1 MNLRKLFYN
10 TVLKIYNKRLSF
22 ESLYSEVL
30 DGLDDREKRRLINLV
45 NQFFRNFNFLEQ
57 YFIEKIDSNIDE
69 QDLKTSML
77 ILCAGTEYFYL
88 DSSTDYSVVND
99 FVEIAKEELGQG
111 KAKYINAI
119 LRKMT
124 KLELPE
130 AEKSS
135 EKALFLTHPQWVTDK
150 FTADHGKERTLEML
164 KFNQTVPPVYIRAN
178 RIKNGRDE
186 LKIQLEGEGINSS
199 DVEHFEDFLKV
210 EKGNVLTSKAFEE
223 GRFYIQDPSH
233 SLPVLVIEPKKN
245 EKILDLCC
253 APGGKSTYIQELTGN
268 KVRLHLNDISMK
280 KRVLI
285 KLNFKRLG
293 LKFDRLTFQEAQK
306 FQVFEEYDR
315 ILIDAP
321 CTGSGNFRRH
331 PESRW
336 NKDEEM
342 LGQLTKLQLDILKR
356 ASNFVKKNGIMVYS
370 TCSVFNCENMDVV
383 RKFLSDDD
391 HFIIDKA
398 ENSSIDV
405 FRNCDGSYA
414 VNPGVH
420 HHEGSF
426 AVRLK
431 RVR

>member
-1 MNLRKLFYN
+1 MKLRKLFYN

-30 DGLDDREKRRLINLV
+30 EGLEDREKRRLINLV
-45 NQFFRNFNFLEQ
+45 NQFFRNFNYLEQ
-57 YFIEKIDSNIDE
+57 YFIENIDKNIDDQE
-69 QDLKTSML
+69 LKISML

-124 KLELPE
+124 KLTLSDED
-130 AEKSS
+130 KVSK
-135 EKALFLTHPQWVTDK
+135 KALYLSHPQWVVDRLIESY
-150 FTADHGKERTLEML
+150 GKETSEEML
-164 KFNQTVPPVYIRAN
+164 KFNQSVPPVYVRAN
-178 RIKNGRDE
+178 RIKNSRQE
-186 LKIQLEGEGINSS
+186 LKVQLEGEGIISS

-210 EKGNVLTSKAFEE
+210 EKGNVLSSQSFEE

-233 SLPVLVIEPKKN
+233 SLPVLVLEPKKN

-268 KVRLHLNDISMK
+268 KVKLHLNDISMK

-285 KLNFKRLG
+285 KMNFKRLG
-293 LKFDRLTFQEAQK
+293 LEFNKLTFQEAQK
-306 FQVFEEYDR
+306 FQVFEEFDKV
-315 ILIDAP
+315 LIDAP

-342 LGQLTKLQLDILKR
+342 LSQLNKLQLDILKR

-370 TCSVFNCENMDVV
+370 TCSIFNCENMDIVQ
-383 RKFLSDDD
+383 KFIADDD
-391 HFIIDKA
+391 HFMLDKA
-398 ENSSIDV
+398 DNSSLDI
-405 FRNCDGSYA
+405 FKNADGSYA
-414 VNPGVH
+414 VNPGIH

-426 AVRLK
+426 AVRMR

>member
-1 MNLRKLFYN
+1 MKLRKLFYN

-30 DGLDDREKRRLINLV
+30 EGLEDREKRRFINLV

-57 YFIEKIDSNIDE
+57 YFIENIDKNIDD
-69 QDLKTSML
+69 QGMKISML

-124 KLELPE
+124 KLTL
-130 AEKSS
+130 S
-135 EKALFLTHPQWVTDK
+135 EEDKVSKKALYLSHPQWVIDRLI
-150 FTADHGKERTLEML
+150 ADHGKQTAEDIL
-164 KFNQTVPPVYIRAN
+164 KFNQSVPSVYVRAN
-178 RIKNGRDE
+178 RIKNSRDE
-186 LKIQLEGEGINSS
+186 LKVHLESEGLVSS
-199 DVEHFEDFLKV
+199 AVEHFEDFLKV
-210 EKGNVLTSKAFEE
+210 ERGNVLSSRSFEE

-233 SLPVLVIEPKKN
+233 SLPVLILDPKKN

-253 APGGKSTYIQELTGN
+253 APGGKSTYVQELTGN

-285 KLNFKRLG
+285 KMNFKRLG
-293 LKFDRLTFQEAQK
+293 LEFNKLTFQEAQK
-306 FQVFEEYDR
+306 FQVFEEFDK

-342 LGQLTKLQLDILKR
+342 LSQLTKLQFEILTR
-356 ASNFVKKNGIMVYS
+356 ASIFVKIGGFIVYS
-370 TCSVFNCENMDVV
+370 TCSVFKEENMDIIN
-383 RKFLSDDD
+383 KFLEADD
-391 HFIIDKA
+391 HFIVETSADTKLDIFK
-398 ENSSIDV
+398 NV
-405 FRNCDGSYA
+405 DGSYA
-414 VNPGVH
+414 VNPGIH
-420 HHEGSF
+420 HHEGAF

>member
-1 MNLRKLFYN
+1 MKLRKLFYT
-10 TVLKIYNKRLSF
+10 TVLSIYNRRLSF

-30 DGLDDREKRRLINLV
+30 EGLEDREKRRFINLV
-45 NQFFRNFNFLEQ
+45 NQFFRNFNFLEKV
-57 YFIEKIDSNIDE
+57 FIEKIDKNIDD
-69 QDLKTSML
+69 QDMKISML
-77 ILCAGTEYFYL
+77 ILCAGTEYFFL

-99 FVEIAKEELGQG
+99 FVEIAKEELGHG

-124 KLELPE
+124 QLTITEEDKVS
-130 AEKSS
+130 K
-135 EKALFLTHPQWVTDK
+135 KALYLSHPQWVIDRLIS
-150 FTADHGKERTLEML
+150 DHGKQTAEEIL
-164 KFNQTVPPVYIRAN
+164 KFNQSVPSVYVRAN
-178 RIKNGRDE
+178 RIKNSRDE
-186 LKIQLEGEGINSS
+186 LKLQLESEGIMSS
-199 DVEHFEDFLKV
+199 AVEHFEDFLKI
-210 EKGNVLTSKAFEE
+210 EKGNVLSSGSFEE

-233 SLPVLVIEPKKN
+233 SLPVLILDPNKN

-268 KVRLHLNDISMK
+268 KVRLNLNDISMK

-285 KLNFKRLG
+285 KMNFKRLG
-293 LKFDRLTFQEAQK
+293 LEFNKLTFQEAQK
-306 FQVFEEYDR
+306 FQVFEEFDK

-342 LGQLTKLQLDILKR
+342 LAQLTKLQFEILMR
-356 ASNFVKKNGIMVYS
+356 ASIFVKIGGVIVYS
-370 TCSVFNCENMDVV
+370 TCSVFKEENINIVN
-383 RKFLSDDD
+383 KFLEADD
-391 HFIIDKA
+391 HFIIEASDAPGTDIFKNA
-398 ENSSIDV
+398 
-405 FRNCDGSYA
+405 DGSYA
-414 VNPGVH
+414 VNPGIH
-420 HHEGSF
+420 HHEGAF